1 PVPTITGTAKV
12 GQKLTANP
20 GVWGPAPV
28 TLAYQWFSSGVA
40 ITGATAAT
48 YTATSADLAKTV
60 TVRVT
65 GSKAGFT
72 TAAKTSAATVAVVV
86 GTLTAPVPT
95 ITGTAKVGQKLTAN
109 PGVWGPAPVTLA
121 YQWFRSGVAITGATA
136 ATYTATSADLAKTI
150 TVRVTGSKAGF
161 TTAAKTSAATV
172 AVAVGTLTAP
182 VPTITGTAKVGQK
195 LTANPGVWG
204 PAPVTL
210 AYQWFRSG
218 VAITGATAATYD
230 LAAADLAKTITVR
243 VTGSK
248 AGFTTVAKTS
258 AATVAVA
265 VGTLTAPV
273 PTITGTA
280 KVGQKLTANPGV
292 WGPAP
297 VTLAYQWFRSGVAIT
312 GATAA
317 TYTATSADLA
327 KTITVRVTGS
337 KAGFT
342 TAAKTSAATVAVVVG
357 TLTGPT
363 PTITGTKTV
372 GSILTATPGAW
383 GPSPV
388 TLKYQWYR
396 GTTAIT
402 GATAQTYTL
411 VAADKGSGLK
421 VRVTGSKTGY
431 TSLSRDSALTAA
443 IG

>member
-1 PVPTITGTAKV
+1 MRPSGTTITVSVHNGTLEPYY
-12 GQKLTANP
+12 GQA
-20 GVWGPAPV
+20 
-28 TLAYQWFSSGVA
+28 S
-40 ITGATAAT
+40 
-48 YTATSADLAKTV
+48 V
-60 TVRVT
+60 TV
-65 GSKAGFT
+65 
-72 TAAKTSAATVAVVV
+72 VA

-95 ITGTAKVGQKLTAN
+95 T
-109 PGVWGPAPVTLA
+109 
-121 YQWFRSGVAITGATA
+121 
-136 ATYTATSADLAKTI
+136 
-150 TVRVTGSKAGF
+150 
-161 TTAAKTSAATV
+161 
-172 AVAVGTLTAP
+172 
-182 VPTITGTAKVGQK
+182 TGTAKVGQK

-248 AGFTTVAKTS
+248 AGFTT
-258 AATVAVA
+258 
-265 VGTLTAPV
+265 
-273 PTITGTA
+273 
-280 KVGQKLTANPGV
+280 
-292 WGPAP
+292 
-297 VTLAYQWFRSGVAIT
+297 
-312 GATAA
+312 
-317 TYTATSADLA
+317 
-327 KTITVRVTGS
+327 
-337 KAGFT
+337 
-342 TAAKTSAATVAVVVG
+342 AAKTSAATVTVVVG

-411 VAADKGSGLK
+411 VAADKGSALK